1 MKCHAVIRISVV
13 LMVAL
18 ALPACQQSEQ
28 SVPASQDSAQASPE
42 AKPGLSVS
50 GGVLVLPVLPGRSG
64 AAYFTL
70 NNNGNKSV
78 ELASVH
84 IDDAIGAEMHETR
97 GGTMSALDTLPVG
110 PSETITFA
118 QGGKHV
124 MAFDLSED
132 LEPGGSTEM
141 TLSFADRDKL
151 SAPLAIKAMGAIEDV
166 GHGIEN

>member
-1 MKCHAVIRISVV
+1 MKCHAVIRISMM
-13 LMVAL
+13 LMAAL

-28 SVPASQDSAQASPE
+28 SAPASQDSAQASPE

-50 GGVLVLPVLPGRSG
+50 AGVLVLPVVSGRPG

-70 NNNGNKSV
+70 NNNGKKTA
-78 ELASVH
+78 ELAAVH
-84 IDDAIGAEMHETR
+84 IDGAIGTEMHETK
-97 GGTMSALDTLPVG
+97 GGTMSGLDTLPIESG
-110 PSETITFA
+110 GTIAFA

-132 LEPGGSTEM
+132 LEPGASTEM
-141 TLSFADRDKL
+141 TLSFADGDKL

-166 GHGIEN
+166 DHGEAN